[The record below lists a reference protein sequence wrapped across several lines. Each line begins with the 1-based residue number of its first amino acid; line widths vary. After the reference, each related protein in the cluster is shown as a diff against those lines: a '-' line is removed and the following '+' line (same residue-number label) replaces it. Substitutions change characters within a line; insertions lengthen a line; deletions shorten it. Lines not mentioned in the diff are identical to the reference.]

1 MAVRKTCVKISC
13 ANLVQYSRHG
23 VCAWHYKE
31 LMGTYSQRKQR
42 NNPQIKP
49 AGNLTEW
56 EWIKEYLK
64 L

>member
-1 MAVRKTCVKISC
+1 MAVRKTCVRIGC

-31 LMGTYSQRKQR
+31 LMGTYPQRPQR
-42 NNPQIKP
+42 TTRIKP
-49 AGNLTEW
+49 AGNQTEW
-56 EWIKEYLK
+56 EWIKEHLG